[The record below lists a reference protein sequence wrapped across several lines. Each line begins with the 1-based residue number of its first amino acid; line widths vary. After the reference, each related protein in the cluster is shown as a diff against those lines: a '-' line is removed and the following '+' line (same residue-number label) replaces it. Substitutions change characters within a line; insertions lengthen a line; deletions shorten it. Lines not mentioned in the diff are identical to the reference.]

1 MKQQTIDLTDFMEHA
16 VETSSNPR
24 IRRWGHHV
32 VIHGDGQVRFH
43 EAILNRLLTH
53 ENSGGR
59 LPPDPRVLIGCPDEK
74 TIIFQFVSL
83 EYVESDEFKAAFRDK
98 KVFPYKFTA
107 KKKRGIQARD
117 ALYKSGVKQIVDT
130 INYYKSISS
139 KGRQYPDKLEF
150 ADPVVNAEKMTITI
164 STDNI
169 DNGSK
174 KNDD

>member
-24 IRRWGHHV
+24 IRRWGRHV

-83 EYVESDEFKAAFRDK
+83 EYVESDEFKAAFRARHADASGTESASGPNVDFECAANTSCMC
-98 KVFPYKFTA
+98 VFFY
-107 KKKRGIQARD
+107 
-117 ALYKSGVKQIVDT
+117 SH
-130 INYYKSISS
+130 SC
-139 KGRQYPDKLEF
+139 
-150 ADPVVNAEKMTITI
+150 TITMRRPAATLQPEQEHGVTANYQT
-164 STDNI
+164 SWQRRWRRLMRPPWRM
-169 DNGSK
+169 
-174 KNDD
+174 